1 MTQQE
6 RSGLNEAAEIS
17 AHAAGVVHGAIKTGK
32 AVSGAAKGA
41 AAAGPYGAAAA
52 ILWTHR
58 KAVAAII
65 AGVLVLPVLFI
76 MLLPSLIF
84 GGLTKAGVEGSPD
97 TPILNDNAAIVENI
111 NQISQAISDL
121 LEEGQEDVRARID
134 TDFTA
139 FGADQKEIINPYE
152 SSPTY
157 NANRFIAMY
166 CAAKNQDYASISLKD
181 MEDVIRK
188 ARDALYTFTSTE
200 EPRTTTGTETNTDPK
215 TGNILRNKEDAEE
228 CANDTYLGAWNSIPP
243 QRPSR
248 LSIYLGK
255 ITRNLALNRY
265 KRYTAEKRGHG
276 QVVLAL
282 SELEACVPSETTVE
296 QTIEENEL
304 AAAIDRFLYAKP
316 KLNRNIFV
324 RRYYHLYAIRDIADA
339 YGMSESKVTSLL
351 FRMRNELRRFL
362 EKEGIML

>member
-1 MTQQE
+1 MKDRE
-6 RSGLNEAAEIS
+6 IIELYWMRNE
-17 AHAAGVVHGAIKTGK
+17 GAITATAEK
-32 AVSGAAKGA
+32 
-41 AAAGPYGAAAA
+41 YGSYCH
-52 ILWTHR
+52 T
-58 KAVAAII
+58 I
-65 AGVLVLPVLFI
+65 A
-76 MLLPSLIF
+76 
-84 GGLTKAGVEGSPD
+84 
-97 TPILNDNAAIVENI
+97 
-111 NQISQAISDL
+111 
-121 LEEGQEDVRARID
+121 
-134 TDFTA
+134 
-139 FGADQKEIINPYE
+139 Y
-152 SSPTY
+152 
-157 NANRFIAMY
+157 
-166 CAAKNQDYASISLKD
+166 
-181 MEDVIRK
+181 
-188 ARDALYTFTSTE
+188 
-200 EPRTTTGTETNTDPK
+200 
-215 TGNILRNKEDAEE
+215 NILRNKEDAEE

-282 SELEACVPSETTVE
+282 SELEACVPSETPVE

>member
-1 MTQQE
+1 MKD
-6 RSGLNEAAEIS
+6 
-17 AHAAGVVHGAIKTGK
+17 H
-32 AVSGAAKGA
+32 
-41 AAAGPYGAAAA
+41 
-52 ILWTHR
+52 
-58 KAVAAII
+58 
-65 AGVLVLPVLFI
+65 
-76 MLLPSLIF
+76 
-84 GGLTKAGVEGSPD
+84 
-97 TPILNDNAAIVENI
+97 
-111 NQISQAISDL
+111 
-121 LEEGQEDVRARID
+121 
-134 TDFTA
+134 
-139 FGADQKEIINPYE
+139 EIIELYWARNE
-152 SSPTY
+152 SAITATTEKY
-157 NANRFIAMY
+157 GNYCHTIAY
-166 CAAKNQDYASISLKD
+166 
-181 MEDVIRK
+181 
-188 ARDALYTFTSTE
+188 
-200 EPRTTTGTETNTDPK
+200 
-215 TGNILRNKEDAEE
+215 NILRNKEDAEE

-255 ITRNLALNRY
+255 ITRNLTLNRY

-324 RRYYHLYAIRDIADA
+324 RRYYHLYAIRRDIADA

>member
-1 MTQQE
+1 MRDHE
-6 RSGLNEAAEIS
+6 ILELYWARNESAIAATTE
-17 AHAAGVVHGAIKTGK
+17 K
-32 AVSGAAKGA
+32 
-41 AAAGPYGAAAA
+41 YGSYCH
-52 ILWTHR
+52 T
-58 KAVAAII
+58 I
-65 AGVLVLPVLFI
+65 A
-76 MLLPSLIF
+76 
-84 GGLTKAGVEGSPD
+84 
-97 TPILNDNAAIVENI
+97 
-111 NQISQAISDL
+111 
-121 LEEGQEDVRARID
+121 
-134 TDFTA
+134 
-139 FGADQKEIINPYE
+139 Y
-152 SSPTY
+152 
-157 NANRFIAMY
+157 
-166 CAAKNQDYASISLKD
+166 
-181 MEDVIRK
+181 
-188 ARDALYTFTSTE
+188 
-200 EPRTTTGTETNTDPK
+200 
-215 TGNILRNKEDAEE
+215 NILRNKEDAEE

-243 QRPSR
+243 QRPNR

-324 RRYYHLYAIRDIADA
+324 RRYYHLYVIRDIADA

-351 FRMRNELRRFL
+351 FRMRNELRQFL

>member
-1 MTQQE
+1 MCQ
-6 RSGLNEAAEIS
+6 RHIS
-17 AHAAGVVHGAIKTGK
+17 
-32 AVSGAAKGA
+32 
-41 AAAGPYGAAAA
+41 
-52 ILWTHR
+52 R
-58 KAVAAII
+58 
-65 AGVLVLPVLFI
+65 
-76 MLLPSLIF
+76 
-84 GGLTKAGVEGSPD
+84 
-97 TPILNDNAAIVENI
+97 
-111 NQISQAISDL
+111 
-121 LEEGQEDVRARID
+121 R
-134 TDFTA
+134 
-139 FGADQKEIINPYE
+139 
-152 SSPTY
+152 
-157 NANRFIAMY
+157 
-166 CAAKNQDYASISLKD
+166 
-181 MEDVIRK
+181 ME
-188 ARDALYTFTSTE
+188 
-200 EPRTTTGTETNTDPK
+200 
-215 TGNILRNKEDAEE
+215 
-228 CANDTYLGAWNSIPP
+228 SIPP

>member
-1 MTQQE
+1 MPPPQKST
-6 RSGLNEAAEIS
+6 
-17 AHAAGVVHGAIKTGK
+17 GAT
-32 AVSGAAKGA
+32 
-41 AAAGPYGAAAA
+41 A
-52 ILWTHR
+52 I
-58 KAVAAII
+58 
-65 AGVLVLPVLFI
+65 
-76 MLLPSLIF
+76 
-84 GGLTKAGVEGSPD
+84 
-97 TPILNDNAAIVENI
+97 
-111 NQISQAISDL
+111 
-121 LEEGQEDVRARID
+121 
-134 TDFTA
+134 
-139 FGADQKEIINPYE
+139 
-152 SSPTY
+152 
-157 NANRFIAMY
+157 RFHIY
-166 CAAKNQDYASISLKD
+166 
-181 MEDVIRK
+181 
-188 ARDALYTFTSTE
+188 
-200 EPRTTTGTETNTDPK
+200 
-215 TGNILRNKEDAEE
+215 ILRNKEDAEE

-243 QRPSR
+243 QRPNR